1 MGRTNRWIACSA
13 VLLLCLAAVLPLGC
27 GKSEPAGVSEEKETA
42 SEVEEKGTEEERTAG
57 PGEGAREGAEAEERE
72 PGTETGTESIS
83 FSLEGQTIGSGGV
96 PGLVITDV
104 RWSDHADY
112 YRIVF
117 ELHKSDGTDV
127 STLPLT
133 QTWYDMV
140 QNHLLI
146 FVLGPEV
153 SDPQFDEIGEE
164 VHLGDPK
171 VRAIKRVMGGGS
183 METTFVIST
192 SEPLRHYLH
201 FVTGPLRVILDIEK

>member
-1 MGRTNRWIACSA
+1 MWMACLA
-13 VLLLCLAAVLPLGC
+13 ILLLFLAAIIPLGC
-27 GKSEPAGVSEEKETA
+27 GKSEPAGVSEERETEG
-42 SEVEEKGTEEERTAG
+42 EVGEEAAEAEERTTG
-57 PGEGAREGAEAEERE
+57 PGEGAREGAETGERE
-72 PGTETGTESIS
+72 PETETDTESIP
-83 FSLEGQTIGSGGV
+83 FSSEGQSIGSGGV

-127 STLPLT
+127 SSLPLT
-133 QTWYDMV
+133 QTWYDMA
-140 QNHLLI
+140 QNKLLI

-153 SDPQFDEIGEE
+153 SDPQLDNLGEE

-171 VRAIKRVMGGGS
+171 VTTIKRVAGGGS
-183 METTFVIST
+183 METTFVISM
-192 SEPLRHYLH
+192 SEPLPHYLH